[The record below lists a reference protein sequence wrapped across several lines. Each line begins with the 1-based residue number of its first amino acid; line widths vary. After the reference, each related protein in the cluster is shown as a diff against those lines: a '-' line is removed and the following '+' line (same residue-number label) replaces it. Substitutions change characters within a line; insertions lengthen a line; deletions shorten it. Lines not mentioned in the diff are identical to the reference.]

1 MTPAAPATLS
11 DIEIYRHQAHLAHVV
26 VRMNTEGLTQEE
38 SLIQPDP
45 AGNCANFVVGHLLW
59 VYDQALEMLA
69 QRPVLGGD
77 RLERYARG
85 SAPLTD
91 PAEALHIDELLAAWD
106 TASERFQAG
115 LESLTPEMMERPM
128 PGPDS
133 KSGELTET
141 MRSLLGTIL
150 FHQAYH
156 AGQTGVLRRIA
167 GKPGAIP

>member
-1 MTPAAPATLS
+1 MPAAATLS
-11 DIEIYRHQAHLAHVV
+11 EIEIYRHQARLAHQV
-26 VRMNTEGLTQEE
+26 VRMNTEGLTQED
-38 SLIQPDP
+38 SLVQPQP
-45 AGNCANFVVGHLLW
+45 AGNCVNFVVGHLLW
-59 VYDQALEMLA
+59 VHDQALGMLGQPPA
-69 QRPVLGGD
+69 LGGE
-77 RLERYARG
+77 RLARYARG

-91 PAEALHIDELLAAWD
+91 PAEAMDIGELLAAWD
-106 TASERFQAG
+106 TASERFIAG
-115 LESLTPEMMERPM
+115 LGELTPEMLERPM

-133 KSGELTET
+133 RGELTET